1 MLGKTAAERAE
12 TVPDQA
18 AREWMLAFAESCLQM
33 QIAID
38 DEEFS
43 WGIFVARKR
52 NDRSAA

>member
-1 MLGKTAAERAE
+1 
-12 TVPDQA
+12 
-18 AREWMLAFAESCLQM
+18 MLAFAESCLQM

-52 NDRSAA
+52 NDGSAA